1 MNSLKDLFTPL
12 DKKYCDYF
20 YYVSVISYFMF
31 IFILLTFMYSLVFN
45 SKKLNLNICM
55 NSVSIV
61 ISFFLTY
68 LVNRL
73 FYSMCVK
80 SL

>member
-61 ISFFLTY
+61 ISFF
-68 LVNRL
+68 
-73 FYSMCVK
+73 
-80 SL
+80 